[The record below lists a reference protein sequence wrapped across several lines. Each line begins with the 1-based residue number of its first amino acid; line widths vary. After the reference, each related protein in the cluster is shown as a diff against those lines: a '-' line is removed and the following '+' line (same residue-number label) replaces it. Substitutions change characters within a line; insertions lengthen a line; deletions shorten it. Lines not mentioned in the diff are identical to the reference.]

1 MMPRPATINHCR
13 YCGQPMGGNHVVVH
27 ERTCLHNPA
36 LLAEL
41 QRILDDG
48 TGRCIR
54 RKIYASMEYRPVA
67 AEGIVRHFG
76 SWDAAAKALGLSI
89 PDKRPKTGWNA
100 PLTDAERH
108 ACQRRGS
115 AEQAYYPSR

>member
-13 YCGQPMGGNHVVVH
+13 YCGQPMGSNHVVVH

-48 TGRCIR
+48 TGRCVR
-54 RKIYASMEYRPVA
+54 RKSYTDRVYRPVA
-67 AEGIVRHFG
+67 SEAMVRKWG
-76 SWDAAAKALGLSI
+76 SWDATAVALGLAV
-89 PDKRPKTGWNA
+89 PDKMPRVGLNS
-100 PLTDAERH
+100 PLTDAERN
-108 ACQRRGS
+108 ACQRRAS
-115 AEQAYYPSR
+115 EEWAYYPSR

>member
-48 TGRCIR
+48 TGRCVR
-54 RKIYASMEYRPVA
+54 RKVYMEMAYRPIA
-67 AEGIVRHFG
+67 SKALVRKWG
-76 SWDAAAKALGLSI
+76 SWDAAAVALGLAIS
-89 PDKRPKTGWNA
+89 DKQPKTGWNA
-100 PLTDAERH
+100 PLTDAERN
-108 ACQRRGS
+108 ACRLR
-115 AEQAYYPSR
+115 ANTEQAYYPSR